1 MTQVKPFWLLQ
12 ANDLPYFCAEI
23 NSMAKKAY
31 SAKKVFTGDSWLNDK
46 AVITENARIKEIISI
61 NDVDPGT
68 EHIKLDG
75 ILAPAY
81 IDLQIYG
88 AHGRLLAMYPDTQS
102 LHELN
107 AYCRDGGA
115 AWCMAT
121 VATNTYEIFHDSINA
136 VRKYWDEGGEG
147 ILGVHLEGPW
157 INTVK
162 KGAHIESLIHSPTMQ
177 QVKDLLDFG
186 KGVIKMI
193 TLAPEVCSPEV
204 IEYILANNIVISAGH
219 SNAGF
224 EEAVVGFDR
233 GIRAVTHLYNA
244 MSPLQHRAPGLVGAA
259 MLDERAM
266 ASIIPD
272 GYHVDFAAIKI
283 AKEVMKDRLF
293 VITDAVTDTEIG
305 GYKHKLAGDKYEADG
320 ILSGSA
326 LTMGKSVKNLV
337 EKVGLSAE
345 ESIRMCSTYPAKV
358 IGMQNELGKIASGY
372 QNKMVLLSED
382 LDVLQLID

>member
-1 MTQVKPFWLLQ
+1 M
-12 ANDLPYFCAEI
+12 PYFCAEI

-31 SAKKVFTGDSWLNDK
+31 SAKKIFTGESWLADK
-46 AVITENARIKEIISI
+46 TVITENGRIVEIVSTGDIG
-61 NDVDPGT
+61 PGI

-75 ILAPAY
+75 MLSPAY

-88 AHGRLLAMYPDTQS
+88 AHGRLLAMYPDTES
-102 LHELN
+102 LRELN
-107 AYCRDGGA
+107 AYCRNGGA
-115 AWCMAT
+115 AYCMAT
-121 VATNTYEIFHDSINA
+121 VATNTYEIFRESINA
-136 VRKYWDEGGEG
+136 VRKYWATGGEG

-162 KGAHIESLIHSPTMQ
+162 KGAHIESLIHSPSME
-177 QVKDLLDFG
+177 QVKDLLEFG

-204 IEYILANNIVISAGH
+204 IEYILSNDIVISAGH
-219 SNAGF
+219 SNASF
-224 EEAVVGFDR
+224 EEATLGFDR

-244 MSPLQHRAPGLVGAA
+244 MSPLQHRAPGLAGAA
-259 MLDERAM
+259 MLDNRAM

-305 GYKHKLAGDKYEADG
+305 GYKHKLTGDKYEADG

-337 EKVGLSAE
+337 ERVGISAE
-345 ESIRMCSTYPAKV
+345 EAIRMCSTYPAKV
-358 IGMQNELGKIASGY
+358 VGMENELGKIAPGY
-372 QNKMVLLSED
+372 QNKMVLLSDD